1 MEKWIIWIIL
11 GIYIAVMAVIG
22 LMSARKVKSLTSFV
36 VGKRE
41 AGPWKSAFAYGTTYF
56 SAVIFIGYAGRSGW
70 DYGLWALLIGIGNAL
85 LGAWLAWK
93 LLAERTRAVTR
104 RLKIK
109 TMPQL
114 FESRYHSKAMKIY
127 AAVIIFIFMTPYSAS
142 VYSGLSYLCEK
153 VLGIQY
159 QTAMLI
165 IALVA
170 AVYLVLGGYLA
181 SLNADFV
188 QGIVM
193 LGGIIAMVAYV
204 VCSKEVGGLANGLS
218 SLIKRMDEAGIAKP
232 TPTLLIG
239 VGSLVLLTS
248 FGTWGM
254 PQMVHK
260 FYGVSDK
267 RAIKTGTI
275 ISTVFCLVISVGA
288 YFVGSLSRLFFS
300 SVPIDAASGKPN
312 HDLLVP
318 QILDAALPTVLLGI
332 VLVLVLA
339 ASVSTLSGITLT
351 SCSSISMDIIVSTF
365 RPNMDKKKALLL
377 TRALCLV
384 FILFSYLIA
393 VQKSPI
399 LNLMSF
405 SWGCISGSFLA
416 PYILG
421 LYWRRMNKAGAWCG
435 MIAGLVTAVVLTI
448 AAKAMQLDPGISAG
462 SGIVAMGISMLFCVI
477 GTVVSKKPSDSDAFF
492 TAEQEEDMPVQ
503 A

>member
-11 GIYIAVMAVIG
+11 GIYIAIMAVIG

-85 LGAWLAWK
+85 LGSWLAWR
-93 LLAERTRAVTR
+93 LLAERTRSVTR

-127 AAVIIFIFMTPYSAS
+127 AAIIIFVFMTPYSAS

-188 QGIVM
+188 QGVIM
-193 LGGIIAMVAYV
+193 LGGIVAMIIFV
-204 VCSKEVGGLANGLS
+204 VCSNKVGGLTNGLTH
-218 SLIKRMDEAGIAKP
+218 LVEKMNEAGIAKP

-260 FYGVSDK
+260 FYGISNK
-267 RAIKTGTI
+267 KAIKTGTI
-275 ISTVFCLVISVGA
+275 ISTAFCLVISVGA

-300 SVPIDAASGKPN
+300 TVPIDASSGKPN

-318 QILDAALPTVLLGI
+318 QILDSTLPTVLLGI

-351 SCSSISMDIIVSTF
+351 SCSAISMDIIVSTF
-365 RPNMDKKKALLL
+365 FPNMDKKKALLL
-377 TRALCLV
+377 TRVLCLV

-399 LNLMSF
+399 LTLMSF

-421 LYWRRMNKAGAWCG
+421 LYWKRLNKTGAWCG
-435 MIAGLVTAVVLTI
+435 MISGLVTAIALTI
-448 AAKAMQLDPGISAG
+448 VAKSLQLDPGISSG
-462 SGIVAMGISMLFCVI
+462 SGIIAMGVSILFCVI
-477 GTVVSKKPSDSDAFF
+477 GTVLSKKPAESEEFF
-492 TAEQEEDMPVQ
+492 MAEQEG
-503 A
+503 

>member
-1 MEKWIIWIIL
+1 MENWIIWAVLGVYIL
-11 GIYIAVMAVIG
+11 VMAFIG
-22 LMSARKVKSLTSFV
+22 ITSSRKVKSLTSFV

-70 DYGLWALLIGIGNAL
+70 DYGLWAILIGVGNAL
-85 LGAWLAWK
+85 FGAWLAWK
-93 LLAERTRAVTR
+93 LLAERTRSVTR
-104 RLKIK
+104 AFKIK

-114 FESRYHSKAMKIY
+114 FEKRYHSKAMKIY

-142 VYSGLSYLCEK
+142 VYSGLSYLCEN
-153 VLGIQY
+153 VLHIEY

-165 IALVA
+165 IAIVA

-181 SLNADFV
+181 SLTADFV

-193 LGGIIAMVAYV
+193 IGGIIAMVLFILRTDA
-204 VCSKEVGGLANGLS
+204 VGGITNAIPNLLA
-218 SLIKRMDEAGIAKP
+218 KMDEAGIASP

-260 FYGVSDK
+260 FYGIADK
-267 RAIKTGTI
+267 KAIKTGTI
-275 ISTVFCLVISVGA
+275 VSTVFCLIISVGA
-288 YFVGSLSRLFFS
+288 YFVGSLSRLFFP
-300 SVPIDAASGKPN
+300 SVPLDNGVPN

-318 QILDAALPTVLLGI
+318 QIMASTLPAILLGI
-332 VLVLVLA
+332 VLVLVLS

-351 SCSSISMDIIVSTF
+351 SCSSISMDIIVSAIK
-365 RPNMDKKKALLL
+365 PNLDKKKTLLL
-377 TRALCLV
+377 TRVLCLL
-384 FILFSYLIA
+384 FIFFSYLIA

-399 LNLMSF
+399 LMLMSF

-421 LYWRRMNKAGAWCG
+421 LYWKRMNRTGAWSG
-435 MIAGLVTAVVLTI
+435 MIGGLVTAIVLTI
-448 AAKAMQLDPGISAG
+448 VAKALKLDPGISSA
-462 SGIVAMGISMLFCVI
+462 SGIIAMAVSFLCCVL
-477 GTVVSKKPSDSDAFF
+477 GTLLSKKPAESADFF
-492 TAEQEEDMPVQ
+492 QAQKAEEPAATV
-503 A
+503 